1 MESVHHLVVEASGLS
16 GIGQRTV
23 ECSLGVAE
31 LEHPV
36 AGEHGEE
43 VPGEEGHKAE
53 EEEKVTN
60 QTTLVLRSN
69 LSCHGRK
76 EMFSGKKQP
85 AESNW
90 QTKLLTPEL
99 VNGIS
104 DQLFYPLFYL

>member
-1 MESVHHLVVEASGLS
+1 MHDSTHHVRGEVHLESVHHLVVEASGLS
-16 GIGQRTV
+16 GIGRRTV

-60 QTTLVLRSN
+60 QTTLVLRS
-69 LSCHGRK
+69 SFSRHGKRK
-76 EMFSGKKQP
+76 NIF
-85 AESNW
+85 
-90 QTKLLTPEL
+90 
-99 VNGIS
+99 
-104 DQLFYPLFYL
+104 